1 METIF
6 LSDKTEDYNRQ
17 AAELL
22 KKAFPHA
29 YSDTSEEEIERIA
42 GKDRVAI
49 AAIDGERLIG
59 FVGAI
64 PQYGVTAWELHPL
77 VVEERNRKKG
87 IGAKLCRALETV
99 LKEKGC
105 LTVYLG
111 TDDEF
116 CRTSLSDTSLF
127 ENTFEKI
134 RSIRN
139 LSDHPFTFYQK
150 IGYQIVGVIPD
161 ANGIG
166 KPDIWL
172 AKSLVRE
179 KE

>member
-6 LSDKTEDYNRQ
+6 LSKKTKQFNRQ

-29 YSDTSEEEIERIA
+29 YSDTSEDEIEKIVE
-42 GKDRVAI
+42 KDRVAI
-49 AAIDGERLIG
+49 AAVDGERLIG

-77 VVEERNRKKG
+77 VVDERSRRKG
-87 IGAKLCRALETV
+87 VGAKLCRALEAD
-99 LKEKGC
+99 LKGKGC

-116 CRTSLSDTSLF
+116 FRTSLSDTDLF

-134 RSIRN
+134 QNIRN

-166 KPDIWL
+166 MPDIWL
-172 AKSLVRE
+172 AKSLVRVT
-179 KE
+179 K